1 MHWSLSPSV
10 FNGIACYI
18 SFYGRLIVSLNREF
32 GRFFATFKVNQHR
45 FKEFQQFTPSTTKTK
60 LRQDFHMPHTS
71 LHIQFLN
78 KENISEND
86 RFLFGDY
93 GFVSG

>member
-1 MHWSLSPSV
+1 
-10 FNGIACYI
+10 
-18 SFYGRLIVSLNREF
+18 
-32 GRFFATFKVNQHR
+32 
-45 FKEFQQFTPSTTKTK
+45 
-60 LRQDFHMPHTS
+60 MPHTS

-86 RFLFGDY
+86 RFLFEDY